1 MKGMSKKQER
11 LLLKKQKEV
20 KVSEKHE
27 MINDISMISK
37 EHEVYLKKV
46 KSTKRRIVSIRIL
59 ILIIFIGLWQIAA
72 SLKWIDPFLTSSP
85 NRVIKS
91 FLSLYEDGSLF
102 KHIGITCYE
111 TILGFSLGTI
121 LGALIA
127 VILWSCP
134 LVSKILDPYIVVL
147 NALPKVALAPIIIFW
162 IGNGM
167 PAIIVIAL
175 LISVVTTII
184 SVLTGFNEI
193 DKEKIMLMNTFRA
206 SKVQILRYLI
216 FPYSIPIFI
225 SALKINVGLSWVGVI
240 MGEFLVAKNGLGFLI
255 VYGGQVAQLD
265 MVMMSIVILS
275 VIAFIMY
282 EMVAFAEK
290 KLVKDKN

>member
-1 MKGMSKKQER
+1 MNSKQEN
-11 LLLKKQKEV
+11 
-20 KVSEKHE
+20 KV
-27 MINDISMISK
+27 SK
-37 EHEVYLKKV
+37 EHEIYLKQV
-46 KSTKRRIVSIRIL
+46 VSTKRKIVITRAL
-59 ILIIFIGLWQIAA
+59 ILVVFIGLWQIGA
-72 SLKWIDPFLTSSP
+72 SFKWIDPFLTSSP
-85 NRVIKS
+85 TRVVKS
-91 FLSLYEDGSLF
+91 FISLYEDGSLF

-111 TILGFSLGTI
+111 AILGFSLGTI

-127 VILWSCP
+127 VILWACP
-134 LVSKILDPYIVVL
+134 LVSKILDPYLVVL

-175 LISVVTTII
+175 LISVITTII

-193 DKEKIMLMNTFRA
+193 DKEKIMLMDTFRA
-206 SKVQILRYLI
+206 SKIQILRYLI

-240 MGEFLVAKNGLGFLI
+240 MGEFLVARNGLGFLI

-282 EMVAFAEK
+282 EIVAFIEK
-290 KLVKDKN
+290 KLVRDRS

>member
-1 MKGMSKKQER
+1 MEMAKKS
-11 LLLKKQKEV
+11 V
-20 KVSEKHE
+20 NVSEA
-27 MINDISMISK
+27 NNISK
-37 EHEVYLKKV
+37 EHEIYLNKV
-46 KSTKRRIVSIRIL
+46 KKTKRKILITRIL
-59 ILIIFIGLWQIAA
+59 ILVIFIALWQIAA
-72 SLKWIDPFLTSSP
+72 NLKWIDPFLTSSP
-85 NRVIKS
+85 TRVIES
-91 FLSLYEDGSLF
+91 FVSLYEGGGLI
-102 KHIGITCYE
+102 KHIAVTCYE

-121 LGALIA
+121 LGSLIA
-127 VILWSCP
+127 VILWWSP
-134 LVSKILDPYIVVL
+134 FVSKILDPYLVVL

-162 IGNGM
+162 IGNGI

-175 LISVVTTII
+175 LISVITTII

-206 SKVQILRYLI
+206 TKIQILRYLI
-216 FPYSIPIFI
+216 FPYSVPILI

-275 VIAFIMY
+275 AIAFIMY
-282 EMVAFAEK
+282 EVVAIVEN
-290 KLVKDKN
+290 KLVKDRS

>member
-1 MKGMSKKQER
+1 MRGMNNKLDKEYKNINNKEKNNKI
-11 LLLKKQKEV
+11 LKV
-20 KVSEKHE
+20 KDENKV
-27 MINDISMISK
+27 SK
-37 EHEVYLKKV
+37 EHEIYLKQV
-46 KSTKRRIVSIRIL
+46 VSTKRKIVITRVL
-59 ILIIFIGLWQIAA
+59 ILVVFIGLWQIGA
-72 SLKWIDPFLTSSP
+72 SFKWIDPFLTSSP
-85 NRVIKS
+85 TRVVKA
-91 FLSLYEDGSLF
+91 FLSLYKDGSLF

-127 VILWSCP
+127 VVLWASP
-134 LVSKILDPYIVVL
+134 FISKILDPYLVVL

-175 LISVVTTII
+175 LISVITTII

-206 SKVQILRYLI
+206 SKIQILRYLI

-282 EMVAFAEK
+282 EIVAFVEK
-290 KLVKDKN
+290 KLVRDRS

>member
-1 MKGMSKKQER
+1 MSKKHDIHLFKR
-11 LLLKKQKEV
+11 TD
-20 KVSEKHE
+20 KVMNKLE
-27 MINDISMISK
+27 MINETSIVTK
-37 EHEVYLKKV
+37 EHEIYLKKV
-46 KSTKRRIVSIRIL
+46 KLTKRKIVIARVL
-59 ILIIFIGLWQIAA
+59 ILVTFISLWQIAA
-72 SLKWIDPFLTSSP
+72 NFKWIDPFLTSSP
-85 NRVIKS
+85 SRVIKS
-91 FLSLYEDGSLF
+91 FVSLYEDGSLF

-121 LGALIA
+121 LGALMAI
-127 VILWSCP
+127 ILWAFP
-134 LVSKILDPYIVVL
+134 FVSKILDPYLVVL

-206 SKVQILRYLI
+206 SKIQILRYLI
-216 FPYSIPIFI
+216 VPYSIPILI

-275 VIAFIMY
+275 IIAFFMY
-282 EMVAFAEK
+282 EIVAFAEK
-290 KLVKDKN
+290 GLVKEKN

>member
-1 MKGMSKKQER
+1 MIKKQELTR
-11 LLLKKQKEV
+11 EV
-20 KVSEKHE
+20 SIV
-27 MINDISMISK
+27 SK
-37 EHEVYLKKV
+37 EHEIYLKKI
-46 KSTKRRIVSIRIL
+46 KDTKRKIVITRML
-59 ILIIFIGLWQIAA
+59 ILVIFIALWQIAA
-72 SLKWIDPFLTSSP
+72 NLKWIDPFLTSSP
-85 NRVIKS
+85 SRVFKS
-91 FLSLYEDGSLF
+91 FISLYEDGTLF

-121 LGALIA
+121 LGVLIA
-127 VILWSCP
+127 VILWACP
-134 LVSKILDPYIVVL
+134 LISKILDPYLVVL

-193 DKEKIMLMNTFRA
+193 DKEKIMLMKTFRA

-216 FPYSIPIFI
+216 FPYSVPIFI

-275 VIAFIMY
+275 IIAFIMY
-282 EMVAFAEK
+282 EIVSFAEK